1 MPGSLAE
8 NRDFL
13 AKRFNVSGAVLDSLC
28 RRYGV
33 VRMSVFGSAARDDM
47 DADSDIDILVEF
59 DQGAG
64 ASLID
69 MQRLREELEAVFP
82 GYRIDITTPSILR
95 NPFRRATIERDRRD
109 VYAA

>member
-1 MPGSLAE
+1 MPGSIQE

-13 AKRFNVSGAVLDSLC
+13 AKRFNVSGAVLDAVC
-28 RRYGV
+28 QRYGV
-33 VRMSVFGSAARDDM
+33 VRMAVFGSAARGDM
-47 DADSDIDILVEF
+47 DVDSDIDVLVEF
-59 DQGAG
+59 DRGAG

-69 MQRLREELEAVFP
+69 IQRLRDELEGVFL

-95 NPFRRATIERDRRD
+95 NPFRRATIERDQRD